1 VLFGRYFGCAQEVL
15 HSPLLTFSKF
25 LENQIIQ
32 TLNLYNLSDELDSR
46 GKQSDSVKNSIIHI
60 LVIRQKA

>member
-1 VLFGRYFGCAQEVL
+1 M

-25 LENQIIQ
+25 PENQIIQ

-46 GKQSDSVKNSIIHI
+46 GKQSDRVKNSIIHI